1 MPERAMPATHRPGRR
16 GVLASM
22 LAAALASGCGF
33 QPRRPLTY
41 PFSRIALVGFAPG
54 SPLEAELRRA
64 LQAGGV
70 ETGTDATS
78 GPSAGSAPVVLR
90 ALEDRR
96 ERSVAAITSAGQVRE
111 LQLRLRVRVRADS
124 ADGRVLMPPVE
135 LRLSRDLS
143 TTESATLAKRQEE
156 AELYREMQS
165 DVVDQLLRRLAA
177 LNP

>member
-1 MPERAMPATHRPGRR
+1 M
-16 GVLASM
+16 
-22 LAAALASGCGF
+22 
-33 QPRRPLTY
+33 
-41 PFSRIALVGFAPG
+41 
-54 SPLEAELRRA
+54 
-64 LQAGGV
+64 
-70 ETGTDATS
+70 
-78 GPSAGSAPVVLR
+78 VLR